1 MKKLPLCRV
10 LCGKARPF
18 RPIRRKEKKNKL
30 LRLGWFPES
39 QRLSA
44 QQAAK
49 PHQAIR
55 LSRLIFLAVF
65 ALAALG
71 ADEPQ
76 NRGLAGYS
84 ADGARVEREWE
95 MKFRALPS
103 PDNMR
108 EYMKRL
114 SARPHHVGSP
124 YDQDNAQW
132 ILSKFKE
139 WGLDAHIETFH
150 VLFPTPKE
158 RLVEL
163 VEPTKF
169 VAKLQEP
176 AFSVDPTSDQMDE
189 QLPTYNAYSTDGDVT
204 GPLVYVNYGVPED
217 YKQLERLGLS
227 VKGAIVIARYGA
239 SWRGIKPKV
248 AAEHGAVG
256 CLIYSDPRDDGY
268 FQGDVFPQGPWRPLE
283 GAQRGSVMDMTLY
296 SGDPLTPGVGATE
309 EAKRLPVG
317 EAPTITKVPV
327 MPLSYGDAQP
337 LLAALQGPVAPD
349 GWRGA
354 LPLPYHIG
362 PGPAKVHLRVSF
374 NWDIKPI
381 YDVIARVTGSQYPAE
396 WIIRGN
402 HHDAWVNGA
411 QDPISGQ
418 MALLEEARGFADL
431 LKEGWKPRRTIIYCA
446 WDGEEEGLLGSTEWA
461 EQHADELQ
469 ANAAVYINTDSN
481 GRGYLNAGGSHTLE
495 QFINGVERDI
505 EDPETR
511 LSVWKRN
518 QLARIKKA
526 APDDLQEVR
535 QRPDL
540 RIGAL
545 GSGSDYTGFLQHL
558 GIAALNLSY
567 DGEDGGGIYHSVY
580 DDFYWYT
587 HFSDTQFVYG
597 RALAQTVGT
606 SVMRLAD
613 AGLLPLD
620 FTNFADTVRKYV
632 EELRTLLKKEQDET
646 RERNKQIEEG
656 VFAATADPR
665 QVSIPPKMEEVPPY
679 LNFAPLDNAVSSLSQ
694 GAGRYAKALAK
705 ARENGGSA
713 LDRAALDSVDKR
725 LIESERRLT
734 TREGLPRRPWY
745 RHQIYAPGYYT
756 GYGVKTIPAV
766 REAIEEKQWKEADEQ
781 IVVVAK
787 VLNDEAALIDS
798 AAAELDKATAA
809 AHQMPRP

>member
-169 VAKLQEP
+169 VAKLKEP

-337 LLAALQGPVAPD
+337 LLAALQGPMAPD

-705 ARENGGSA
+705 ARENGGST

-798 AAAELDKATAA
+798 AAAELDKAIAA

>member
-44 QQAAK
+44 QHAAK

-169 VAKLQEP
+169 VAKLKEP

-705 ARENGGSA
+705 ARENGGST